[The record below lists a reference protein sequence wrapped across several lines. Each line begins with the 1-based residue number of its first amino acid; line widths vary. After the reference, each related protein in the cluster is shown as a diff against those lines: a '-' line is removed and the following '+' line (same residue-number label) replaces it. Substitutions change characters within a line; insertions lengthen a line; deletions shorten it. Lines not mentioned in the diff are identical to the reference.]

1 MSLENNLKDGL
12 AQRIICKLTKA
23 VPSTV
28 SRCIAKHKIPG
39 LDGVYHE
46 RGTKGIRYSLSDAR
60 KIIKDITNIPRKVI
74 KKKHAFYNFKGGTG
88 KTSLCFQIAHHLS
101 IMGYNVLAIDADPQA
116 HLSTSF
122 GLMSGDCMTLYDVI
136 TQSCA
141 FEEAII
147 EVSEGLACIPSNL
160 SLTKLEVELSGL
172 PKREERMLIDL
183 KPLENKYDFILID
196 TNPTI
201 SVLNRN
207 VICYSDSIHI
217 VCETHPYSLNGLK
230 ILIDDLE
237 KFFRLM
243 LVDAKHLN
251 IIPNK
256 YEDRSINSAE
266 CIAALRKYYGQYLS
280 QEFIIRRSEDIIT
293 SSKVGKPLAY
303 FAKTNSNAL
312 QDIIDLMYHIINF
325 STDSNE
331 KNKK

>member
-1 MSLENNLKDGL
+1 MNLENFKDGL
-12 AQRIICKLTKA
+12 AQRIICQLTKS

-28 SRCIAKHKIPG
+28 SRCITRHKIPG
-39 LDGVYHE
+39 LDGIYHE
-46 RGTKGIRYSLSDAR
+46 KGTKGIRYSLSNSR
-60 KIIKDITNIPRKVI
+60 KIIKDITHLSKHVI
-74 KKKHAFYNFKGGTG
+74 EKKHAFYNFKGGTG

-122 GLMSGDCMTLYDVI
+122 GLMSGDSMTLYDVI
-136 TQSCA
+136 TQSA
-141 FEEAII
+141 SFEEVII
-147 EVSEGLACIPSNL
+147 QVAEGLACIPSNL
-160 SLTKLEVELSGL
+160 SLTKLEVELSSL

-183 KPLENKYDFILID
+183 KPLESMYDFILID

-201 SVLNRN
+201 SVVNRN
-207 VICYSDSIHI
+207 VICYSDVLHI

-243 LVDAKHLN
+243 LVDAKHIN

-280 QEFIIRRSEDIIT
+280 QEFIIRKSEDIVT
-293 SSKVGKPLAY
+293 SSKLGKPLAY

-325 STDSNE
+325 STAHNG
-331 KNKK
+331 